1 MSRRRYRSRLLTWIV
16 NAGPSDTVLNLYLV
30 LGPLL
35 IVLVTVVGRT
45 AATTIIVAGYVV
57 GFVGYTI
64 YNALTTTGR
73 PDWIRHP

>member
-1 MSRRRYRSRLLTWIV
+1 M
-16 NAGPSDTVLNLYLV
+16 VLNLYLV

-45 AATTIIVAGYVV
+45 AATTVIVAGYVI

-64 YNALTTTGR
+64 YNALTTTGQ